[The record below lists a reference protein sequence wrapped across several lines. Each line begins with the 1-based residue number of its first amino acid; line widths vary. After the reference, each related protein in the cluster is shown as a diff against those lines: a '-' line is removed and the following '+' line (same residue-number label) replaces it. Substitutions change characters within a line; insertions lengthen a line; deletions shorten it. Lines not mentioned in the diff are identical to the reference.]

1 MFKIY
6 DEPESPN
13 GGGACV
19 RYVLNRNRQ
28 SRLYLIYVYIYVY
41 IIYIY
46 TYIYIICIYIY
57 MYIYILLNRNRQRR
71 GRVHGFEPENAKRG
85 GVFKIYVEEKAPNE
99 GSC

>member
-1 MFKIY
+1 M
-6 DEPESPN
+6 
-13 GGGACV
+13 GGGGVCKICV
-19 RYVLNRNRQ
+19 EPKSPKQAVFN
-28 SRLYLIYVYIYVY
+28 ICIYIYVY

-46 TYIYIICIYIY
+46 IHLYNMYIYVY

>member
-1 MFKIY
+1 M
-6 DEPESPN
+6 
-13 GGGACV
+13 GGACV

-46 TYIYIICIYIY
+46 IQYV
-57 MYIYILLNRNRQRR
+57 YIYILLNRNRQRR

>member
-1 MFKIY
+1 M
-6 DEPESPN
+6 
-13 GGGACV
+13 GGGVCKICV
-19 RYVLNRNRQ
+19 EPKSPKQAVFN
-28 SRLYLIYVYIYVY
+28 ICIYIYVY

-46 TYIYIICIYIY
+46 IQYV
-57 MYIYILLNRNRQRR
+57 YIYILLNRNRQRR

>member
-1 MFKIY
+1 
-6 DEPESPN
+6 
-13 GGGACV
+13 
-19 RYVLNRNRQ
+19 
-28 SRLYLIYVYIYVY
+28 
-41 IIYIY
+41 
-46 TYIYIICIYIY
+46 

>member
-1 MFKIY
+1 MCKICV
-6 DEPESPN
+6 EPKSPKQAVFN
-13 GGGACV
+13 IC
-19 RYVLNRNRQ
+19 
-28 SRLYLIYVYIYVY
+28 IYIYVY

-57 MYIYILLNRNRQRR
+57 VYIYILLNRNRQRR